1 MTPKVRTSGTV
12 LPVSI
17 SDFTGKHVEELAAQ
31 LGPDAEALIMKN
43 KDLLGV
49 FMSVEHRNALAEAED
64 QLQAAL
70 LLIDMLAAGRT
81 LQDVQRS
88 AEQAAGGHVTSGEN
102 FLAELGA

>member
-1 MTPKVRTSGTV
+1 MAPKVRTSGTV
-12 LPVSI
+12 MPVSI
-17 SDFTGKHVEELAAQ
+17 SDFTGKHVEELAAS
-31 LGPDAEALIMKN
+31 LGSDAEALIMKN

-49 FMSVEHRNALAEAED
+49 FMSVEHRNAIAEAED
-64 QLQAAL
+64 KLQTAL

-88 AEQAAGGHVTSGEN
+88 ADQVASGQVTSGED